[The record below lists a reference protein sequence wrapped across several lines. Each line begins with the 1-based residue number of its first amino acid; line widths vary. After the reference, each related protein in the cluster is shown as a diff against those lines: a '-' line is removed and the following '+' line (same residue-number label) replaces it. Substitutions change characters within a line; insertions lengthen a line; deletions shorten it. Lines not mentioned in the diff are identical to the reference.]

1 MRIRLSRPNAI
12 FWVLYLVVLLWCY
25 HNSSDD
31 PGSAFYRPHEA
42 FSSSHSRQ
50 REAEV
55 DAYIGKVAASTVPI
69 TTTASAQMNEYL
81 CIGIPS
87 VNRTRPD
94 FLARTLGSLTD
105 TLSPAE
111 RAGVHIVVLL
121 ADRAPQLHT
130 AYGQPWLSR
139 LADDVLVYDSDGI
152 DLSELPAK
160 SDPDDAYRII
170 KWDVLGRGRGDNR
183 EENIRLDHSILVDAC
198 RQRTGNPYF
207 ALIEDDVMASR
218 DWFRRLAYGV
228 TAIELR
234 TRETGREWL
243 YLRLFHSE
251 FFMGWNSEEAMVYL
265 KYIFGFYVVLSAVLL
280 ITLRRRR
287 RRGGLKGGQS
297 PSAQSISHIMAM
309 ALGLWTPACIALFFL
324 AGRVTWHR
332 LLLWHSPVWNPAPN
346 GVREMPQYGCCAQGL
361 VYPYRQLDGLQRI
374 LRSEPWTTP
383 GDMLVETHAE
393 QKELVKW
400 ALDPSVLQHAGIAET
415 EDGGETTNV
424 WNFSF
429 ERMG

>member
-12 FWVLYLVVLLWCY
+12 FWALYLVVLLWCY

-160 SDPDDAYRII
+160 SDPTTPTGSSSGTCSAGAGATTER
-170 KWDVLGRGRGDNR
+170 
-183 EENIRLDHSILVDAC
+183 
-198 RQRTGNPYF
+198 RTY
-207 ALIEDDVMASR
+207 ASTTPSSSTR
-218 DWFRRLAYGV
+218 VGSARV
-228 TAIELR
+228 TP
-234 TRETGREWL
+234 T
-243 YLRLFHSE
+243 
-251 FFMGWNSEEAMVYL
+251 
-265 KYIFGFYVVLSAVLL
+265 
-280 ITLRRRR
+280 
-287 RRGGLKGGQS
+287 S
-297 PSAQSISHIMAM
+297 PSS
-309 ALGLWTPACIALFFL
+309 
-324 AGRVTWHR
+324 
-332 LLLWHSPVWNPAPN
+332 
-346 GVREMPQYGCCAQGL
+346 
-361 VYPYRQLDGLQRI
+361 
-374 LRSEPWTTP
+374 
-383 GDMLVETHAE
+383 
-393 QKELVKW
+393 
-400 ALDPSVLQHAGIAET
+400 
-415 EDGGETTNV
+415 
-424 WNFSF
+424 
-429 ERMG
+429 RMM